1 MCVCVCV
8 YIRVC
13 VCVFLC
19 VYIYVCVVCV
29 HHITYIH
36 MYIPSAACPLH
47 PPESSLTPLIH
58 IHKSYHDTDPP
69 DFLHRPRRF
78 LHRTPPLRRQLR
90 ATACAHPFAAA
101 AGMQHSSSSRY
112 ESQVIHVSV
121 CVFVY
126 LNLYIHTYIHT
137 HIHTYIH
144 TYIRNNRW
152 HVYFQCSLPLS
163 SARIIFDTI
172 QRR

>member
-1 MCVCVCV
+1 
-8 YIRVC
+8 
-13 VCVFLC
+13 
-19 VYIYVCVVCV
+19 
-29 HHITYIH
+29 
-36 MYIPSAACPLH
+36 
-47 PPESSLTPLIH
+47 
-58 IHKSYHDTDPP
+58 
-69 DFLHRPRRF
+69 
-78 LHRTPPLRRQLR
+78 
-90 ATACAHPFAAA
+90 
-101 AGMQHSSSSRY
+101 MQHSSSSRY